1 MDIVFL
7 AEHFMER
14 MAGMKK
20 KSYKGFRCEKR
31 SMSKYTDGVARV
43 YNVIECLSEKMGQFD
58 EWFVGSVW

>member
-1 MDIVFL
+1 
-7 AEHFMER
+7 
-14 MAGMKK
+14 MKK